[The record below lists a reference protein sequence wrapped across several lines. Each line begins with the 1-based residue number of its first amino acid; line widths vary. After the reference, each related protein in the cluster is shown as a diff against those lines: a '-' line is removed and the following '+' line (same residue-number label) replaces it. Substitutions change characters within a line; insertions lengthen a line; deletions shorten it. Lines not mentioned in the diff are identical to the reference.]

1 MELKRDP
8 IKYVRDRAKSAYKKD
23 SECYICSSI
32 NSLDFHHYYTL
43 TPLFNKWLKDNKLSI
58 KSEEDILSIRDRF
71 IEEHKPELY
80 DFAVTICHE
89 HHMKLHS
96 IYGKDP
102 ALATAKKQMN
112 WVKIQREKNELPKLD
127 K

>member
-23 SECYICSSI
+23 SECYICASTE
-32 NSLDFHHYYTL
+32 SLDFHHYYTL
-43 TPLFNKWLKDNKLSI
+43 TPLFNKWLKDNRLVI
-58 KSEEDILSIRDRF
+58 KSEEDVLAVRDRF

-80 DFAVTICHE
+80 DFAVTICHQ

-112 WVKIQREKNELPKLD
+112 WVNIQREKNGLPRLD
-127 K
+127 N